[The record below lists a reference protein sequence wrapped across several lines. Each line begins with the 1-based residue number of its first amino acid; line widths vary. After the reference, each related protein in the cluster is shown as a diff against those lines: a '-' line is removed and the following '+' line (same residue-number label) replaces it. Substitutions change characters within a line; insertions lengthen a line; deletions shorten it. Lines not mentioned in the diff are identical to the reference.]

1 MYVRIYNKHRL
12 DDIMV
17 VEELSDFLFEEGWR
31 FLEYVGHGAI
41 NIFDQDEI
49 RRQLSIR
56 QWGF

>member
-17 VEELSDFLFEEGWR
+17 VEELTDFLFEEGWR